1 MNLFNFSKIPII
13 FTNCSCGNARH
24 SLKRQSMLNQQAT
37 KELWEAPLDIW
48 GKFLQKS
55 NQPLVAKKENN
66 SRPSPEQPLIL
77 FLFEQRTRRYC
88 LLLDSRLYSLGF
100 ILDEDWCVWICWV
113 LCLCWGSVVVA
124 TGGVRNVVRFIKT
137 IEKKHTL
144 ADFLCNKHTLADF
157 VMTFFLSVD
166 LSKMQ

>member
-1 MNLFNFSKIPII
+1 M
-13 FTNCSCGNARH
+13 
-24 SLKRQSMLNQQAT
+24 
-37 KELWEAPLDIW
+37 
-48 GKFLQKS
+48 
-55 NQPLVAKKENN
+55 
-66 SRPSPEQPLIL
+66 
-77 FLFEQRTRRYC
+77 
-88 LLLDSRLYSLGF
+88 
-100 ILDEDWCVWICWV
+100 
-113 LCLCWGSVVVA
+113 VA